1 MKTYSFE
8 NEIYCLV
15 YKDEDW
21 VKGLNF
27 ITPDHYYIQAGS
39 WWYDKG
45 KELDAHKHNTF
56 PRESLRTQESV
67 YIKSG
72 SMLVRLFTDDGIFL
86 EDFILH
92 EGDLAVFVSG
102 GHGYSIL
109 EDNTKVIET
118 KNGPFTGVEND
129 KVRF

>member
-1 MKTYSFE
+1 MKEYKYL
-8 NEIYCLV
+8 NRVLCLV
-15 YKDEDW
+15 YRDEDW

-27 ITPDHYYIQAGS
+27 ITSDEYFIQAGS

-45 KELDAHKHNTF
+45 KKLDAHKHNVF
-56 PRESLRTQESV
+56 ERKSYRTQETV
-67 YIKSG
+67 FVKSG
-72 SMLVRLFTDDGIFL
+72 SMLVRLYNEEGEFL
-86 EDFILH
+86 EEFTLL

-102 GHGYSIL
+102 GHGYHIL
-109 EDNTKVIET
+109 EDNTKIIET